1 MNRKRYRAWMPPLL
15 LAAVVVIAYFT
26 IRGFDRPQMYLTIL
40 KNGAY
45 NGILALG
52 VLFVLICGDIDLS
65 LGSQMCFYGVLC
77 AVSLKRGVPIP
88 LAILLTLAAALLVGC
103 ILGTA
108 VGRWRVNSMIATIAM
123 GVMLE
128 GLTFILAG
136 GVPIYN
142 LPDGFEALAAHK
154 LFHLSQPTLVWF
166 LLAGLTALILHQ
178 TYWGRFF
185 YAVGC
190 NAAAAEKTGVSI
202 ARTKTA
208 AFALCSLLCGICSV
222 VYIAQIGLAPLENS
236 SGADISVLTIA
247 ALGGVSFSGGRGR
260 VVPVFCAALFLSA
273 LTSMFIVLRVPPY
286 YQNCIKGVI
295 IFVAVLTKI
304 QKS

>member
-1 MNRKRYRAWMPPLL
+1 MTRKRYHVWMPPLML
-15 LAAVVVIAYFT
+15 AVVIGIAYFT
-26 IRGFDRPQMYLTIL
+26 VRGFDRPQMYLTIL

-45 NGILALG
+45 SGILALG
-52 VLFVLICGDIDLS
+52 ILFVLICGDIDLS
-65 LGSQMCFYGVLC
+65 LGAQMCFYGVLC
-77 AVSLKRGVPIP
+77 AVCLKRGVPIL
-88 LAILLTLAAALLVGC
+88 LAILLTLAAALFVGC
-103 ILGTA
+103 FLGTA

-123 GVMLE
+123 SVTLE

-136 GVPIYN
+136 GVPVYN
-142 LPDGFEALAAHK
+142 LPDTFEALAGHK
-154 LFHLSQPTLVWF
+154 LLQLPQPTLVWF
-166 LLAGLTALILHQ
+166 LLALLTALVLHQ

-222 VYIAQIGLAPLENS
+222 VYIAQIGLAPLEDS
-236 SGADISVLTIA
+236 SDINISVLTIA

-260 VVPVFCAALFLSA
+260 VVPVFCAAVLLSA

-286 YQNCIKGVI
+286 YQNCIKGAI
-295 IFVAVLTKI
+295 IFVAVLTKFR
-304 QKS
+304 KS